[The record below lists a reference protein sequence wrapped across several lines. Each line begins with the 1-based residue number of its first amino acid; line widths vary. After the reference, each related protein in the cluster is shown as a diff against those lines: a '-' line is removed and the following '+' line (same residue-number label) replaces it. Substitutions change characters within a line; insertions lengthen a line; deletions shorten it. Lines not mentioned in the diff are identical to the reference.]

1 MKGYQEKHAL
11 VESDVPVSHID
22 LMDAYMEL
30 LDGKKGG
37 ELFQGIE
44 PDRKRQVIW
53 QEYRS
58 EDHMVEYELEGNR
71 FERQDFKPTGRVF
84 DR

>member
-1 MKGYQEKHAL
+1 MQEEHELAQ
-11 VESDVPVSHID
+11 SDVPVSHLD
-22 LMDAYMEL
+22 LADAYMEL

-37 ELFQGIE
+37 EIF
-44 PDRKRQVIW
+44 PDTASDRKRQVIW
-53 QEYRS
+53 YEYRN
-58 EDHMVEYELEGNR
+58 EEHMVEYELEGNR

>member
-1 MKGYQEKHAL
+1 MQENHELA
-11 VESDVPVSHID
+11 ESDVPVSHID

-30 LDGKKGG
+30 LDGKKSG
-37 ELFQGIE
+37 EIFRDTD

-53 QEYRS
+53 YEYRS
-58 EDHMVEYELEGNR
+58 EEHMVEYQLEGNR
-71 FERQDFKPTGRVF
+71 FERQDFRPTGRVF